1 MKFLVTGVAGFIG
14 SRVAQA
20 LLDSGHSVVGVDNLN
35 AYYSVALK
43 QARLQ
48 QLQGR
53 NRFRFEA
60 LDLADHEKLLA
71 LPERDEIDRVV
82 HLAAQAGVRY
92 SLENPFAYAASNL
105 TGHLAVLEFCRRAG
119 KAPALAYA
127 SSSSVYGDEA
137 EVPFREDA
145 AVDKPVSLYAA
156 TKRADELMSS
166 AYAKLYDIEQTG
178 MRFFTVYGPWGRP
191 DMAYWSFT
199 DRILRGE
206 TIRVFNGGQMKRDFT
221 YIDDAVKGVM
231 AIALGEGDFSGLERP
246 HRIYNIGHNQPVA
259 LLDFI
264 AEIERATGVEA
275 RMVMEPMQPGDVT
288 ETCADISAMQRDYGY
303 APEVSLREGIGK
315 FVDWYRQQRVET
327 GAVAVSPRPVG

>member
-1 MKFLVTGVAGFIG
+1 
-14 SRVAQA
+14 
-20 LLDSGHSVVGVDNLN
+20 
-35 AYYSVALK
+35 
-43 QARLQ
+43 
-48 QLQGR
+48 
-53 NRFRFEA
+53 
-60 LDLADHEKLLA
+60 
-71 LPERDEIDRVV
+71 VV

-92 SLENPFAYAASNL
+92 SLEDPFAYAASNL
-105 TGHLAVLEFCRRAG
+105 TGHLSVLEFCRQAA

-156 TKRADELMSS
+156 TKRADELMSL
-166 AYAKLYDIEQTG
+166 AYAKLYDIQQIG

-199 DRILRGE
+199 DKILRGE
-206 TIRVFNGGQMKRDFT
+206 TIRVFNGGQMQRDFT

-231 AIALGEGDFSGLERP
+231 AITLDPGDFSGLERP
-246 HRIYNIGHNQPVA
+246 HKIYNIGHNQPVA

-275 RMVMEPMQPGDVT
+275 RMVMDPMQPGDVT
-288 ETCADISAMQRDYGY
+288 RTCADISRMQRDYGY
-303 APEVSLREGIGK
+303 SPEVSLCEGIGL
-315 FVDWYRQQRVET
+315 FVDWYRQH
-327 GAVAVSPRPVG
+327 GAASLKAGPVG